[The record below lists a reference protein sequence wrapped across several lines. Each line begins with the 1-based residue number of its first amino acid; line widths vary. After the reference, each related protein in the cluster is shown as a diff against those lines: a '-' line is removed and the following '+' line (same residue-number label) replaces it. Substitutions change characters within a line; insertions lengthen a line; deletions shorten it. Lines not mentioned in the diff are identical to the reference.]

1 MLLSAATAWSAER
14 EENSDLHVKG
24 RVGYSI
30 GGTAPI
36 GMPATI
42 RKLNK
47 FELKPNFSL
56 GLDVQK
62 NFWGKWGLQG
72 GVRLENKG
80 MGIDATVKSYYMDLV
95 RGGQSLDG
103 RFTGRVKTDVTQ
115 YMFTIPVSATFQ
127 PSASV
132 LLYAGPYLSI
142 LTRKDFDGYVY
153 NGYLRKGNPTGEK
166 VEMGDDEG
174 SRGYYDFD
182 DDMRPLQFG
191 LNIGVDWRV
200 WHQFGLYANL
210 SWGLTGVFKSDFK
223 TVEQTLY
230 PIYGTIG
237 IVYQIK

>member
-1 MLLSAATAWSAER
+1 MKKLSIIIFCMLLSAVTAWSAER
-14 EENSDLHVKG
+14 EENSDWHVKG

-142 LTRKDFDGYVY
+142 LTRKDFDG
-153 NGYLRKGNPTGEK
+153 
-166 VEMGDDEG
+166 
-174 SRGYYDFD
+174 
-182 DDMRPLQFG
+182 
-191 LNIGVDWRV
+191 
-200 WHQFGLYANL
+200 
-210 SWGLTGVFKSDFK
+210 
-223 TVEQTLY
+223 
-230 PIYGTIG
+230 
-237 IVYQIK
+237 